1 MEPLTA
7 LTFVLAILLL
17 GWGHQIGFGQRP
29 SLVPGGVPD
38 RIKDPQV
45 YLRWVGANLMVSGV
59 LGLVDGFLQ
68 ALFPATHTT
77 MFLAYGAVILPL
89 MGIRIV
95 LGKRRY
101 EIQKERGG

>member
-17 GWGHQIGFGQRP
+17 GWGHQIGFRQRP
-29 SLVPGGVPD
+29 SPVPGGAPV
-38 RIKDPQV
+38 RIKDQQA
-45 YLRWVGANLMVSGV
+45 YFQWIGANLMVSGV
-59 LGLVDGFLQ
+59 LGLVDGLLQ
-68 ALFPATHTT
+68 TLFPATHTT
-77 MFLAYGAVILPL
+77 MFLAYGAVILPI

-101 EIQKERGG
+101 EIQRARGG

>member
-17 GWGHQIGFGQRP
+17 GWGHQIGFRQRS

-38 RIKDPQV
+38 RIKDPQA
-45 YLRWVGANLMVSGV
+45 YLRWIGANLMVTGV
-59 LGLVDGFLQ
+59 LGLVDGLLQ
-68 ALFPATHTT
+68 ALVPATHTT
-77 MFLAYGAVILPL
+77 MFLSYGAVILPI

-95 LGKRRY
+95 LGKKRY
-101 EIQKERGG
+101 EIQRERGG